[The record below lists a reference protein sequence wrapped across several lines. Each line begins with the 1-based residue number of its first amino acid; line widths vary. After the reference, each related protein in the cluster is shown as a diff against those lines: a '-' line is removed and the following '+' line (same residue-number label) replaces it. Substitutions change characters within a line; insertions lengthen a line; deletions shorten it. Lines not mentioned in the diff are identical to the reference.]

1 MGTVCGCGNKRPLQK
16 EERERIRA
24 FTASHD
30 TRHIILQLDT
40 FKQDVK
46 KISTPSIISYLDVF
60 FNILSTKASSYQQKL
75 HVILLLDSALNNN
88 SATVALFKKHPIQK
102 WLIKEIIGRLHLDH
116 VVNYLREKKYNW
128 QERFDNAVLELF
140 ENCAKNFSDILPEIQ
155 NFCHAHASLFPRASS
170 YLKLNSETL
179 KNVDGQLTDM
189 LNRCQINRESAIEE
203 ITEKFHHFR
212 EITPIGPITEIYNQ
226 SAEEM
231 LNKAPSNM
239 DVNILELFNLEE
251 KQKRLLKELNFQQE
265 LMKLLHNSSP
275 DYPEEFEQ
283 NLRQHIANNFPNM
296 LEAFDKNRQNNTNL
310 NYDNV
315 GHYQGDRADP
325 HVYAEDQ
332 LDAPYVNHIVV
343 GGQPMISAPQE
354 QVPEE
359 KPLKSENMI
368 NSATK
373 KSGQRNG
380 KSREKRG
387 RSLIREKYQR
397 TEDIVGNMSKKLGKN
412 KKVIVGES
420 FDDEKLTLLRKEN
433 HQLNSSI
440 AQLEQERAQMEER
453 LKRSSQV
460 NLAKVSRK
468 KTTDMTFM
476 KDFDIKNFANP
487 SNVDLLRILN
497 EKEMALGR
505 LQKSL
510 QILERSYSEMSDMD
524 ENETSINH
532 ANLNYPTQLNT
543 SHSLSKSYYQ
553 MNLVDLQNHEFKK
566 KGQSERHRDSFLGEI
581 KADISRILNKRNDL
595 LIE

>member
-46 KISTPSIISYLDVF
+46 KISTPSIVSYLDVF
-60 FNILSTKASSYQQKL
+60 FNILSTKSNSYQQKL

-102 WLIKEIIGRLHLDH
+102 WLIKEISGRLHMDH
-116 VVNYLREKKYNW
+116 VVNYSREKKYNW

-140 ENCAKNFSDILPEIQ
+140 ENCAKNFSDLLPEIQ
-155 NFCHAHASLFPRASS
+155 NFCHAHASLFPRSSS

-203 ITEKFHHFR
+203 ITEKFNHFR
-212 EITPIGPITEIYNQ
+212 EITPVGPITEIYSQ
-226 SAEEM
+226 SVEEM
-231 LNKAPSNM
+231 LTKAPTNI
-239 DVNILELFNLEE
+239 DINILELLNLEE
-251 KQKRLLKELNFQQE
+251 KQKRLVKELNFQQD
-265 LMKLLHNSSP
+265 LMHILHNSSP
-275 DYPEEFEQ
+275 EYPEEFEQ

-296 LEAFDKNRQNNTNL
+296 LEAFDKNRQNNVQI

-315 GHYQGDRADP
+315 EKYPQDRIQP

-332 LDAPYVNHIVV
+332 LDAPYIEHIV
-343 GGQPMISAPQE
+343 GGQPVLSTPTE
-354 QVPEE
+354 QVLEE
-359 KPLKSENMI
+359 KPLKSENII
-368 NSATK
+368 NSGTN

-380 KSREKRG
+380 KSRDKRG
-387 RSLIREKYQR
+387 RSLIREKYQKAD
-397 TEDIVGNMSKKLGKN
+397 DIIGNMSKKLGKN
-412 KKVIVGES
+412 KRVIVGES

-433 HQLNSSI
+433 QELNTSI

-453 LKRSSQV
+453 LKRTSQV
-460 NLAKVSRK
+460 PLTKSSRK

-497 EKEMALGR
+497 EKEMALSR

-510 QILERSYSEMSDMD
+510 HILERSYSEMNDID
-524 ENETSINH
+524 ENDTSVNNINF
-532 ANLNYPTQLNT
+532 NFGNQLNT
-543 SHSLSKSYYQ
+543 SQSLSKSYYQ
-553 MNLVDLQNHEFKK
+553 MNLVDLQNLEFKK
-566 KGQSERHRDSFLGEI
+566 KAQSERQRDSFLGEI
-581 KADISRILNKRNDL
+581 KADISRILNKRKDL

>member
-46 KISTPSIISYLDVF
+46 KISTPSIVSYLDVF
-60 FNILSTKASSYQQKL
+60 FNILSTKSNSYQQKL

-102 WLIKEIIGRLHLDH
+102 WLIKEISGRLHMDH
-116 VVNYLREKKYNW
+116 VVNYSREKKYNW

-140 ENCAKNFSDILPEIQ
+140 ENCAKNFSDLLPEIQ
-155 NFCHAHASLFPRASS
+155 NFCHAHASLFPRSSS

-203 ITEKFHHFR
+203 ITEKFNHFR
-212 EITPIGPITEIYNQ
+212 EITPVGPITEIYSQ
-226 SAEEM
+226 SVEEM
-231 LNKAPSNM
+231 LTKAPTNI
-239 DVNILELFNLEE
+239 DINILELLNLEE
-251 KQKRLLKELNFQQE
+251 KQKRLVKELNFQQD
-265 LMKLLHNSSP
+265 LMHILHNSSP
-275 DYPEEFEQ
+275 EYPEEFEQ

-296 LEAFDKNRQNNTNL
+296 LEAFDKNRQNNVQI

-315 GHYQGDRADP
+315 EKYPQDRIQP

-332 LDAPYVNHIVV
+332 LEAPYIEHIV
-343 GGQPMISAPQE
+343 GGQPVLSTPTE
-354 QVPEE
+354 QVLEE
-359 KPLKSENMI
+359 KPLKSENII
-368 NSATK
+368 NSGTN

-380 KSREKRG
+380 KSRDKRG
-387 RSLIREKYQR
+387 RSLIREKYQKAD
-397 TEDIVGNMSKKLGKN
+397 DIIGNMSKKLGKN
-412 KKVIVGES
+412 KRVIVGES

-433 HQLNSSI
+433 QELNTSI

-453 LKRSSQV
+453 LKRTSQV
-460 NLAKVSRK
+460 PLTKSSRK

-497 EKEMALGR
+497 EKEMALSR

-510 QILERSYSEMSDMD
+510 HILERSYSEMNDID
-524 ENETSINH
+524 ENDTSVNNINF
-532 ANLNYPTQLNT
+532 NFGNQLNT
-543 SHSLSKSYYQ
+543 SQSLSKSYYQ
-553 MNLVDLQNHEFKK
+553 MNLVDLQNLEFKK
-566 KGQSERHRDSFLGEI
+566 KAQSERQRDSFLGEI
-581 KADISRILNKRNDL
+581 KADISRILNKRKDL